1 MTSMTL
7 SSTTTSAIWKVI
19 RNAFTGALAV
29 GLCLAVVTC
38 RNERENAR
46 ISSVQS
52 FNLGRVAEFRDTGAR
67 LDQKVA
73 AYNDAA
79 MARESMAQLLIAERE
94 AMAEHAAKT
103 MAIQDT
109 IGEAEARSYLKK
121 LKVLQRAVEANATG
135 ERPGPVITAL
145 SGVVVARNTLAK
157 KVLN

>member
-1 MTSMTL
+1 MTSLTL
-7 SSTTTSAIWKVI
+7 SSNTASAIWKVL

-52 FNLGRVAEFRDTGAR
+52 FNLGRVAEFRDTGGR
-67 LDQKVA
+67 LDQRVA

-79 MARESMAQLLIAERE
+79 IGRESIAQHLIAERE
-94 AMAEHAAKT
+94 AMAEHAAKA

-109 IGEAEARSYLKK
+109 VGEAETRSYLKE
-121 LKVLQRAVEANATG
+121 LQVLQRAVEANARG
-135 ERPGPVITAL
+135 DRPGPVITAL
-145 SGVVVARNTLAK
+145 SRVVVARNQLAK
-157 KVLN
+157 KVAA